1 MTSLLQTG
9 TLFPCMPQR
18 RVTFLPDRRSSVFDE
33 CVSLR
38 DAALELGIVIESS
51 CAGIGTCGECRV
63 HVEAGATSPT
73 ATEMALLTPD
83 ELARGIR
90 LSCQALVQDDCTCTI
105 LPEFRVAGDQI
116 LEHGLTSDFPLDPD
130 CTKLALH
137 VPPPRLGQKYFD
149 LEALLSA
156 VSLQLSAV
164 SPSPSLNLIRKIPSV
179 LRANDHEVTAV
190 VDQGRL
196 VAVEPR
202 DTSSCLFGLAV
213 DIGTTT
219 VVTKLIDL
227 RTGEVRAVSSALNAQ
242 EAYGADVITRTK
254 YLIEHA
260 GGLGLLHR
268 LIIDQINRL
277 VEEVCQK
284 AGVHACDIYKAVLV
298 GNTIMQHLAI
308 GVDPRH
314 LAAAPYTPAF
324 QGPATIQAAEIGLSI
339 NEAGSIYFLPNL
351 GCFVGSD
358 ITAVLTTLHVE
369 TSDKPQLVI
378 DIGTNG
384 EMVLGSRD
392 GLYCC
397 SSPAGPA
404 WEGATISWGMRA
416 AHGAIERIDVSEGDL
431 AFRTIG
437 NLPPLG
443 ICGSGLMD
451 LLALLVRARLVDET
465 GRLLSP
471 EEFPPGAG
479 LSLAAR
485 ILPNRERGPS
495 FRIAE
500 VSEGKWIEL
509 TQRDVRELQLAKSAI
524 ASAINILLKE
534 RGLTARDLSRVY
546 IAGAFGNHIRGQD
559 AVDIGLLPG
568 IPVERIHFVGN
579 AAVAGA
585 EAVIRSKQA
594 RAKAEALAGMI
605 EYVELAGRQDF
616 QDEFSAALLFPE
628 VD

>member
-1 MTSLLQTG
+1 
-9 TLFPCMPQR
+9 MPLR
-18 RVTFLPDRRSSVFDE
+18 RVTFLPDRRTSLFDQG
-33 CVSLR
+33 VSLR

-63 HVEAGATSPT
+63 QVDAGATPPT
-73 ATEMALLTPD
+73 PTELDLLSPD
-83 ELARGIR
+83 ELERGIR
-90 LSCQALVQDDCTCTI
+90 LSCQALVDQDLTCTI
-105 LPEFRVAGDQI
+105 LPESRAAGDQI
-116 LEHGLTSDFPLDPD
+116 LEQGLISELPLDPD
-130 CTKLALH
+130 CAKLPLD
-137 VPPPRLGQKYFD
+137 VPAAQLGQKYFD
-149 LEALLSA
+149 FEAVLSA
-156 VSLQLSAV
+156 VSAKRAGVRCQ
-164 SPSPSLNLIRKIPSV
+164 PSLNLIRALPSL
-179 LRANDHEVTAV
+179 LRANDYRLTAV
-190 VDQGRL
+190 IDQDRL
-196 VAVEPR
+196 LAFEPG
-202 DTSSCLFGLAV
+202 DTSACLNGLVV

-219 VVTKLIDL
+219 VVAKLIDL

-254 YLIEHA
+254 YLIEHP
-260 GGLGLLHR
+260 GGLDLLHR
-268 LIIDQINRL
+268 LITKQINHL
-277 VEEVCQK
+277 TEDLCDK
-284 AGVHACDIYKAVLV
+284 AGARPSEIYKAVLV
-298 GNTIMQHLAI
+298 GNTIMQHLAV

-324 QGPATIQAAEIGLSI
+324 QGPASFRAGEIGLSI
-339 NEAGSIYFLPNL
+339 SDEASVYFLPNL
-351 GCFVGSD
+351 ACFVGSD
-358 ITAVLTTLHVE
+358 ITAVLTTLHME
-369 TSDKPQLVI
+369 TSNEPQLVI

-384 EMVLGSRD
+384 EMVLGSKD

-404 WEGATISWGMRA
+404 WEGAAISWGMRA
-416 AHGAIERIDVSEGDL
+416 AHGAIERIDLSGSEF

-451 LLALLVRARLVDET
+451 LLALLVRTRLVDST
-465 GRLLSP
+465 GRLLEA
-471 EEFPPGAG
+471 EEVAAGPG
-479 LSLAAR
+479 LRLADR
-485 ILPNRERGPS
+485 IQPNQGRGPS

-500 VSEGKWIEL
+500 ASEGKWIEL

-534 RGLTARDLSRVY
+534 RRLNARDLSRVY

-568 IPVERIHFVGN
+568 IPIERIHFIGN

-594 RAKAEALAGMI
+594 RAKAEALARMI

-616 QDEFSAALLFPE
+616 QDEFSAALLFPAAAE
-628 VD
+628 

>member
-1 MTSLLQTG
+1 MA
-9 TLFPCMPQR
+9 QR
-18 RVTFLPDRRSSVFDE
+18 RVTFLPDRRSSLFDE
-33 CVSLR
+33 GVSLR

-51 CAGIGTCGECRV
+51 CAGIGTCGECRIEV
-63 HVEAGATSPT
+63 AEGATPPT
-73 ATEMALLTPD
+73 TTELDLLTPD
-83 ELARGIR
+83 ELKRGIR
-90 LSCQALVQDDCTCTI
+90 LSCQAQVQSDCTCTI
-105 LPEFRVAGDQI
+105 LPESRVAGDQI
-116 LEHGLTSDFPLDPD
+116 LEHGLTSEFRLDPD
-130 CTKLALH
+130 CTKFPLD

-149 LEALLSA
+149 LEALLAA
-156 VSLQLSAV
+156 VSGQRAAV
-164 SPSPSLNLIRKIPSV
+164 SVQPSLNLIRRIPSV
-179 LRANDHEVTAV
+179 LRASNHKVTAV
-190 VDQGRL
+190 VDRDRL
-196 VAVEPR
+196 LAIEPG
-202 DTSSCLFGLAV
+202 DTSACLYGLAL

-219 VVTKLIDL
+219 VVAKLMDL

-254 YLIEHA
+254 YLIEHE
-260 GGLGLLHR
+260 GGLDLLHR
-268 LIIDQINRL
+268 LIIEQINRL
-277 VEEVCQK
+277 TEDLCNK
-284 AGVHACDIYKAVLV
+284 AGMRSSDIYTAVLV
-298 GNTIMQHLAI
+298 GNTIMQHLAV

-324 QGPATIQAAEIGLSI
+324 QGPATIQAAEIGLTI
-339 NEAGSIYFLPNL
+339 NEAGSVYFLPNL
-351 GCFVGSD
+351 ACFVGSD
-358 ITAVLTTLHVE
+358 ITAVLTTLHLE
-369 TSDKPQLVI
+369 SSDEPQLVI

-384 EMVLGSRD
+384 EMVLGSKH

-416 AHGAIERIDVSEGDL
+416 AHGAIERIDLADGQL

-437 NLPPLG
+437 SLAPLG

-451 LLALLVRARLVDET
+451 LLALLVRAGIVDST
-465 GRLLSP
+465 GRLLGAD
-471 EEFPPGAG
+471 EVVNGPG
-479 LSLAAR
+479 LRLADR

-495 FRIAE
+495 FRVAE
-500 VSEGKWIEL
+500 ASEGKWIEL

-534 RGLTARDLSRVY
+534 RGLTPSDVSRVY

-568 IPVERIHFVGN
+568 IPVERIHFIGN

-585 EAVIRSKQA
+585 EAVICSRQA
-594 RAKAEALAGMI
+594 RRKAEALAGMI

-628 VD
+628 AAVE